1 MRRAPATALVAVAA
15 ALGCSSMSDY
25 TSVGWLKDA
34 KYEPTTE
41 VEIFDQ
47 KPPSRAYDVIAKLQ
61 TRMGPDIPIGDL
73 YTSMRE
79 KAREIGADGVIDV
92 QESVDTNMEYD
103 GGIPMIGLG
112 GGMSTEKTVTLTGK
126 AIKYK

>member
-1 MRRAPATALVAVAA
+1 MRRIPATALVVVAA

-34 KYEPTTE
+34 QYEPTTE

-61 TRMGPDIPIGDL
+61 TNMGPDVPIGDL

-79 KAREIGADGVIDV
+79 KAKEIGADGVIEV
-92 QESVDTNMEYD
+92 LESVDTTMDY
-103 GGIPMIGLG
+103 GGGFAPLGFG

>member
-34 KYEPTTE
+34 KYEPPTG
-41 VEIFDQ
+41 VEIFAQ
-47 KPPSRAYDVIAKLQ
+47 RPPPRAYDVIAKLQ
-61 TRMGPDIPIGDL
+61 PRMGPDAPIGAL

-79 KAREIGADGVIDV
+79 KGREIGADGVIDV

-103 GGIPMIGLG
+103 
-112 GGMSTEKTVTLTGK
+112 
-126 AIKYK
+126 